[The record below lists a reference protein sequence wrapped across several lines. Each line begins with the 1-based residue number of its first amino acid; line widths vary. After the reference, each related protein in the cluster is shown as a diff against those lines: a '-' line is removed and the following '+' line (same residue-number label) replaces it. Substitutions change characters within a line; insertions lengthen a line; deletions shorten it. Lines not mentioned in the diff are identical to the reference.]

1 MLSAFF
7 GGVLLAYAGMV
18 GLCQGME
25 RHYKKVW
32 QRLPAPMLRR
42 GLRVGGWCL
51 LVASFAACV
60 AAWGWAMGPVGWFGQ
75 ISLAGFALVM
85 LLPYRPRLAALL
97 PLAAAPLWGLLWLL
111 GG

>member
-25 RHYKKVW
+25 RHYKQVW
-32 QRLPAPMLRR
+32 QQLPAVAVRR
-42 GLRVGGWCL
+42 GLRIAGWAL
-51 LVASFAACV
+51 LAASFAACV

-75 ISLAGFALVM
+75 ISPTYVLFDPTRSAQ
-85 LLPYRPRLAALL
+85 PTS
-97 PLAAAPLWGLLWLL
+97 
-111 GG
+111 

>member
-7 GGVLLAYAGMV
+7 GGALLAYAGMV

-25 RHYKKVW
+25 RHYKQVW
-32 QRLPAPMLRR
+32 QQLPTMLVRR
-42 GLRVGGWCL
+42 GLRVVGWAL

-60 AAWGWAMGPVGWFGQ
+60 MAWGWAMGPVGWFGQ
-75 ISLAGFALVM
+75 ISLAGFALIL

-97 PLAAAPLWGLLWLL
+97 PLVALPLWALSQFVL
-111 GG
+111 G